1 MSLFVDEI
9 ILYIENLKVST
20 KKKTFKVVKEFSNVA
35 GYKINAQKSA
45 AFLFQN

>member
-9 ILYIENLKVST
+9 ILYRKPEGLHQ
-20 KKKTFKVVKEFSNVA
+20 KKTFKVVKEFSKVA